1 MKYMGEYT
9 LKVENGQVVFPWG
22 SLVGTNRVWVASEF
36 IIDEEK
42 VIRYAIIEAD
52 KLEEYI
58 SENEQYA
65 DKFKILSSGVFL
77 LDADNLWKVP
87 EIILKH
93 LKTNDIIFCG
103 VDTFVEIMSV
113 EDMDNYNVLVDEL
126 EEALGKAVIEEGLSD
141 ENTK

>member
-52 KLEEYI
+52 KFEEYI
-58 SENEQYA
+58 SENKQYS
-65 DKFKILSSGVFL
+65 DKFKILSLGDFS
-77 LDADNLWKVP
+77 LDADNLWEVP
-87 EIILKH
+87 EIILKN

-113 EDMDNYNVLVDEL
+113 EDMDNYNMLVDEL
-126 EEALGKAVIEEGLSD
+126 EKALSKAAIEEGFSD

>member
-9 LKVENGQVVFPWG
+9 LKIENGQVVFPWD
-22 SLVGTNRVWVASEF
+22 SLVETNRVWVASEF

-58 SENEQYA
+58 SENKQYS
-65 DKFKILSSGVFL
+65 DKFKILSSGDFS

-113 EDMDNYNVLVDEL
+113 EDMNNYNILVDEL
-126 EEALGKAVIEEGLSD
+126 EKALRKAVIE
-141 ENTK
+141 